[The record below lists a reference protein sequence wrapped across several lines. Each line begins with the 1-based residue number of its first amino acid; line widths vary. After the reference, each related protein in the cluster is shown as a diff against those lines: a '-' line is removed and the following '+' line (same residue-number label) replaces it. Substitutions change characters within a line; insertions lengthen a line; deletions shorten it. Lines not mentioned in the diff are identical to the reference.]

1 MYLYIYV
8 YVCVCTCV
16 CVFAWV
22 DPYASLPTY
31 VIIHLILCTDWRPR
45 SAKKKS
51 CTRRHGSSQVVI
63 DIQYIT
69 AFSDKVSYHSSY
81 LEGIPKKIEWVF
93 FMGWCSQL
101 ANRSKYCT
109 FYRKV
114 SGCVWTEI
122 GCATS
127 ISVYLL
133 QTSWSMSRLSKACA
147 IRSSSG
153 GRTADSG
160 ATSSPHKMCG
170 GISPWYSS
178 WSSGISAPLS
188 TCTRRSHS
196 RPPLHAR
203 SVPLKGQSGRRQV
216 CFAFRTWAGA
226 TGRGKSAGTS
236 LPKRADTSF
245 RLACLLNGWNG
256 PSASM
261 ALRNRSVSFPCCSS
275 SRTCTGHPAPALQ
288 LSGFGHDGRQ
298 QGPWARTRPFVP
310 TQSHFA
316 AGGAC
321 CGRAKGCKTSS
332 GTTSLPPARRL
343 AVLAL
348 CTTFLA
354 CP

>member
-1 MYLYIYV
+1 MCV
-8 YVCVCTCV
+8 CMYVCVCICLGRSICKFAYV
-16 CVFAWV
+16 CNHTSYPLYRLEAPFCQKEELHSATWFKSSSHRYTIYNRVQWQG
-22 DPYASLPTY
+22 
-31 VIIHLILCTDWRPR
+31 ILSFELSWR
-45 SAKKKS
+45 
-51 CTRRHGSSQVVI
+51 
-63 DIQYIT
+63 Y
-69 AFSDKVSYHSSY
+69 
-81 LEGIPKKIEWVF
+81 PKKIEWVF

-101 ANRSKYCT
+101 ANRSKYCN

-170 GISPWYSS
+170 GTSPWYSS